1 LSFIFKEFIYN
12 KGGKMKFTKKKT
24 KTIIDEG
31 NKEKEGEDLPTQ
43 EDVEAAKDMLAAM
56 MGPPPEEEMPS
67 TFMMYGDVNEERAAD
82 IVSAL
87 LLLGDKKRVKKA
99 QDKLP
104 EGEELDDIT
113 FYLSTYGGSA
123 DDMMA
128 IYDMMRLTKENR
140 DIETIGM
147 GKIMSAGTL
156 ILAAGTRGKRK
167 IMKNCRVMIHAV
179 SAGSMGTIHNLVNEM
194 EEIQNIQ
201 DAYIAA
207 LCAETLLTKRQLK
220 KMLDQ
225 KVNVYLTAEEAV
237 EYGLADEVI

>member
-1 LSFIFKEFIYN
+1 
-12 KGGKMKFTKKKT
+12 MKFTKKKT

-31 NKEKEGEDLPTQ
+31 NKEKEEENTSSQ

-56 MGPPPEEEMPS
+56 MGPPEEEMPS
-67 TFMMYGDVNEERAAD
+67 TFMLYGDVNEERASD

-87 LLLGDKKRVKKA
+87 LLLGDKKRVEKA
-99 QDKLP
+99 KQKLP
-104 EGEELDDIT
+104 EDEEFEDIK

-128 IYDMMRLTKENR
+128 IYDMMRITKINR

-179 SAGSMGTIHNLVNEM
+179 SAGSMGTIHNLQNEM

-201 DAYIAA
+201 DAYITA

>member
-1 LSFIFKEFIYN
+1 
-12 KGGKMKFTKKKT
+12 MKFTRKKKS
-24 KTIIDEG
+24 KVIV
-31 NKEKEGEDLPTQ
+31 
-43 EDVEAAKDMLAAM
+43 EDVVDDQKEDAPSQEEMDQAKDMLAAM
-56 MGPPPEEEMPS
+56 MGGPPEEEMPS
-67 TFMMYGDVNEERAAD
+67 TFMLYGDVNEERAAD

-87 LLLGDKKRVKKA
+87 LLLGDKKRVDKA
-99 QDKLP
+99 KDRLP
-104 EGEELDDIT
+104 EGEDLEDIK
-113 FYLSTYGGSA
+113 FYISTYGGSA

-128 IYDMMRLTKENR
+128 IYDMMRLTKLNR

-156 ILAAGTRGKRK
+156 ILASGTRGKRK
-167 IMKNCRVMIHAV
+167 IMRNCRVMLHAV
-179 SAGSMGTIHNLVNEM
+179 SAGSMGTIHNLQNEM

-201 DAYIAA
+201 DSYIRT

>member
-1 LSFIFKEFIYN
+1 
-12 KGGKMKFTKKKT
+12 MKFTKKKT

-43 EDVEAAKDMLAAM
+43 EEMDQAKELMAAM
-56 MGPPPEEEMPS
+56 LSPPAEEEMPS
-67 TFMMYGDVNEERAAD
+67 TFMMYGDVNEERASD

-128 IYDMMRLTKENR
+128 IYDMMRLTKKNR
-140 DIETIGM
+140 DIETVGM
-147 GKIMSAGTL
+147 GKIKSAGTL
-156 ILAAGTRGKRK
+156 ILAAGTKGKRK

-179 SAGSMGTIHNLVNEM
+179 SAGSMGTIHNLQNEM

-201 DAYIAA
+201 DSYIAA
-207 LCAETLLTKRQLK
+207 LCKETLLTKRQLK

>member
-1 LSFIFKEFIYN
+1 
-12 KGGKMKFTKKKT
+12 MKFTKKK
-24 KTIIDEG
+24 KNKVIVDEG
-31 NKEKEGEDLPTQ
+31 NKEEDQDQPSQ
-43 EDVEAAKDMLAAM
+43 EEREAAKEMLAAM
-56 MGPPPEEEMPS
+56 MGGAEEEMPS
-67 TFMMYGDVNEERAAD
+67 TFMLYGDVNEERAAD

-87 LLLGDKKRVKKA
+87 LLLGDKKRVDKA
-99 QDKLP
+99 KERLP
-104 EGEELDDIT
+104 EGEDLDDIK
-113 FYLSTYGGSA
+113 FYISTYGGSA

-128 IYDMMRLTKENR
+128 IYDIMRLTKLNR

-156 ILAAGTRGKRK
+156 ILASGTQGKRK
-167 IMKNCRVMIHAV
+167 IMKNCRVMLHAV
-179 SAGSMGTIHNLVNEM
+179 SAGSMGTIHNLQNEM

-201 DAYIAA
+201 DSYIRT

>member
-1 LSFIFKEFIYN
+1 
-12 KGGKMKFTKKKT
+12 MKFTKKK
-24 KTIIDEG
+24 KSKAIVNDTIE
-31 NKEKEGEDLPTQ
+31 EQGEDKPSQ
-43 EDVEAAKDMLAAM
+43 EEMDQAKDMLAAM
-56 MGPPPEEEMPS
+56 MGGPPEEEMPS
-67 TFMMYGDVNEERAAD
+67 TFMLYGDVNEERAAD

-87 LLLGDKKRVKKA
+87 LLLGDKKRVDKA
-99 QDKLP
+99 RERLP
-104 EGEELDDIT
+104 EGEDLEDIK
-113 FYLSTYGGSA
+113 FYISTYGGSA

-128 IYDMMRLTKENR
+128 IYDMMRLTKLNR

-167 IMKNCRVMIHAV
+167 IMRNCRVMLHAV
-179 SAGSMGTIHNLVNEM
+179 SAGSMGSIHNLVNEM

-201 DAYIAA
+201 DAYIRT

>member
-1 LSFIFKEFIYN
+1 
-12 KGGKMKFTKKKT
+12 MKFTKKKT

-31 NKEKEGEDLPTQ
+31 NKEKEEENAPSQ

-56 MGPPPEEEMPS
+56 MSGPPEEEMPS
-67 TFMMYGDVNEERAAD
+67 TFMLYGDVNEERAAD
-82 IVSAL
+82 IVSTL
-87 LLLGDKKRVKKA
+87 LLLGDKKRVDKA
-99 QDKLP
+99 KERLP
-104 EGEELDDIT
+104 EDEDLEDIK
-113 FYLSTYGGSA
+113 FYISTYGGSA

-128 IYDMMRLTKENR
+128 IYDMMRITKKNR

-156 ILAAGTRGKRK
+156 ILACGTRGKRK
-167 IMKNCRVMIHAV
+167 IMKNCRVMLHAV

-194 EEIQNIQ
+194 EEVQNIQ
-201 DAYIAA
+201 DMYIRA

>member
-1 LSFIFKEFIYN
+1 
-12 KGGKMKFTKKKT
+12 MKFTKKK
-24 KTIIDEG
+24 K
-31 NKEKEGEDLPTQ
+31 NKVIVNDTVEEQGEDKPSQ
-43 EDVEAAKDMLAAM
+43 EDMDQAKDMLAAM
-56 MGPPPEEEMPS
+56 MGGPPEEEMPS
-67 TFMMYGDVNEERAAD
+67 TFMLYGDVNEERAAD

-87 LLLGDKKRVKKA
+87 LLLGDKKRVDKA
-99 QDKLP
+99 KERLP
-104 EGEELDDIT
+104 EGEDLEDIK
-113 FYLSTYGGSA
+113 FYISTYGGSA

-128 IYDMMRLTKENR
+128 IYDMMRLTKQNR

-167 IMKNCRVMIHAV
+167 IMRNCRVMLHAV
-179 SAGSMGTIHNLVNEM
+179 SAGSMGSIHNLVNEM

-201 DAYIAA
+201 DAYIRT

>member
-1 LSFIFKEFIYN
+1 MRSFLKSDILDKL
-12 KGGKMKFTKKKT
+12 
-24 KTIIDEG
+24 
-31 NKEKEGEDLPTQ
+31 KEKLRSFLEGIEEGVTEEKKIVLVDPSKLQGGEPEINLRTIGLFSDIL
-43 EDVEAAKDMLAAM
+43 EEPVAELVHALMYMNETNKDK
-56 MGPPPEEEMPS
+56 EEE
-67 TFMMYGDVNEERAAD
+67 
-82 IVSAL
+82 
-87 LLLGDKKRVKKA
+87 DKE
-99 QDKLP
+99 P
-104 EGEELDDIT
+104 IE

-128 IYDMMRLTKENR
+128 IYDMMRLTKLNR

-156 ILAAGTRGKRK
+156 ILASGTRGKRK
-167 IMKNCRVMIHAV
+167 IMKNCRVMLHAV
-179 SAGSMGTIHNLVNEM
+179 SAGSMGTIHNLQNEM

-201 DAYIAA
+201 DAYIAT

>member
-1 LSFIFKEFIYN
+1 
-12 KGGKMKFTKKKT
+12 MKFTRKKKS
-24 KTIIDEG
+24 KVIVEDAVDDQ
-31 NKEKEGEDLPTQ
+31 KEDAPSQ
-43 EDVEAAKDMLAAM
+43 EEMDQAKDMLAAM
-56 MGPPPEEEMPS
+56 MGGPPEEEMPS
-67 TFMMYGDVNEERAAD
+67 TFMLYGDVNEERAAD

-87 LLLGDKKRVKKA
+87 LLLGDKKRVDKA
-99 QDKLP
+99 KDRLP
-104 EGEELDDIT
+104 EGEDLEDIK
-113 FYLSTYGGSA
+113 FYISTYGGSA

-128 IYDMMRLTKENR
+128 IYDMMRLTKLNR

-156 ILAAGTRGKRK
+156 ILASGTRGKRK
-167 IMKNCRVMIHAV
+167 IMRNCRVMLHAV
-179 SAGSMGTIHNLVNEM
+179 SAGSMGTIHNLQNEM

-201 DAYIAA
+201 DSYIRT

>member
-1 LSFIFKEFIYN
+1 
-12 KGGKMKFTKKKT
+12 MKFTRKKSKAIVEET
-24 KTIIDEG
+24 KEEEREDKPSEQELEQA
-31 NKEKEGEDLPTQ
+31 KELMT
-43 EDVEAAKDMLAAM
+43 AM
-56 MGPPPEEEMPS
+56 MGVPPEEEMPS
-67 TFMMYGDVNEERAAD
+67 TFMLYGDVNEERAGD

-87 LLLGDKKRVKKA
+87 LLLGDKKRVDKA
-99 QDKLP
+99 NNKLP
-104 EGEELDDIT
+104 EGEELDDIK

-128 IYDMMRLTKENR
+128 IYDMMRLTKLNR

-156 ILAAGTRGKRK
+156 LLAAGTRGKRK

-201 DAYIAA
+201 DSYIAA
-207 LCAETLLTKRQLK
+207 LCKETLLTKRQLK

>member
-1 LSFIFKEFIYN
+1 
-12 KGGKMKFTKKKT
+12 MKFTKKKT
-24 KTIIDEG
+24 KTIID
-31 NKEKEGEDLPTQ
+31 NDSKEKEGEDTPTQ
-43 EDVEAAKDMLAAM
+43 EEMEQAKELMAAM

-67 TFMMYGDVNEERAAD
+67 TFMLYGDVNEERAAD

-87 LLLGDKKRVKKA
+87 LLLGDKKRVDKA
-99 QDKLP
+99 KSKLP

-128 IYDMMRLTKENR
+128 IYDMMRLTKNNR

-156 ILAAGTRGKRK
+156 ILAGGTRGKRK

-179 SAGSMGTIHNLVNEM
+179 SAGSMGTIHNLQNEM

-201 DAYIAA
+201 DSYIAA
-207 LCAETLLTKRQLK
+207 LCKETLLTKRQLK

>member
-1 LSFIFKEFIYN
+1 
-12 KGGKMKFTKKKT
+12 MKFTKKKT

-31 NKEKEGEDLPTQ
+31 KKEEEVDNAPTEEEMEQAKEL
-43 EDVEAAKDMLAAM
+43 MAAM

-99 QDKLP
+99 KEKLP

-128 IYDMMRLTKENR
+128 IYDMMRLTKKNR
-140 DIETIGM
+140 DIEVIGM

-156 ILAAGTRGKRK
+156 ILAGGTRGKRK
-167 IMKNCRVMIHAV
+167 IMKNCRVMIHSV
-179 SAGSMGTIHNLVNEM
+179 MGGNHGTLHNMMNEL
-194 EEIQNIQ
+194 EAIEQLQ
-201 DAYIAA
+201 DMYCDA
-207 LCAETLLTKRQLK
+207 LIENSKLTRAKLK
-220 KMLDQ
+220 KMIER
-225 KVNVYLTAEEAV
+225 KVNVYLSAEEAV
-237 EYGLADEVI
+237 ELGIADIII

>member
-1 LSFIFKEFIYN
+1 
-12 KGGKMKFTKKKT
+12 MKFTKKK
-24 KTIIDEG
+24 KNKVIVDEG
-31 NKEKEGEDLPTQ
+31 NKEE
-43 EDVEAAKDMLAAM
+43 EAAEAPSHEEMDQAKDMLAAM
-56 MGPPPEEEMPS
+56 MGGPPEEEMPS
-67 TFMMYGDVNEERAAD
+67 TFMLYGDVNEERAAD

-87 LLLGDKKRVKKA
+87 LLLGDKKRVDKA
-99 QDKLP
+99 KERLP
-104 EGEELDDIT
+104 EGEDLDDIK
-113 FYLSTYGGSA
+113 FYISTYGGSA

-128 IYDMMRLTKENR
+128 IYDIMRLTKLNR

-156 ILAAGTRGKRK
+156 ILASGTQGKRK
-167 IMKNCRVMIHAV
+167 IMKNCRVMLHAV
-179 SAGSMGTIHNLVNEM
+179 SAGSMGTIHNLQNEM

-201 DAYIAA
+201 DSYIRT

>member
-1 LSFIFKEFIYN
+1 
-12 KGGKMKFTKKKT
+12 MQFTKKR
-24 KTIIDEG
+24 
-31 NKEKEGEDLPTQ
+31 NKAIVGEDSKDKKKRSKKTEEVDKEASQ
-43 EDVEAAKDMLAAM
+43 EEMDQARDMLAAM
-56 MGPPPEEEMPS
+56 MGPPEEEMPS
-67 TFMMYGDVNEERAAD
+67 TFMLYGDVNEERAAD

-87 LLLGDKKRVKKA
+87 LLLGDKKRVNKA
-99 QDKLP
+99 KERLP
-104 EGEELDDIT
+104 EGEDLEDIK
-113 FYLSTYGGSA
+113 FYISTYGGSA

-128 IYDMMRLTKENR
+128 IYDMMRLTKLNR

-156 ILAAGTRGKRK
+156 ILASGTQGKRK
-167 IMKNCRVMIHAV
+167 IMKNCRVMLHAV
-179 SAGSMGTIHNLVNEM
+179 SAGSMGTIHNLQNEM
-194 EEIQNIQ
+194 EEVQNIQ
-201 DAYIAA
+201 DAYIRT

>member
-1 LSFIFKEFIYN
+1 
-12 KGGKMKFTKKKT
+12 MKFTKKKN
-24 KTIIDEG
+24 KAIVEENQSDEVT
-31 NKEKEGEDLPTQ
+31 EEIQPQ
-43 EDVEAAKDMLAAM
+43 EDMEAAKDMLTAM
-56 MGPPPEEEMPS
+56 MGPPEEEMPS
-67 TFMMYGDVNEERAAD
+67 TFMLYGDVNEERASD

-87 LLLGDKKRVKKA
+87 LLLGDKKRVEKAKK
-99 QDKLP
+99 KLS
-104 EGEELDDIT
+104 EGEELDDIK

-128 IYDMMRLTKENR
+128 IYDMMRLTKVNR

>member
-1 LSFIFKEFIYN
+1 
-12 KGGKMKFTKKKT
+12 MKFTRKKKSKVIVNDT
-24 KTIIDEG
+24 KE
-31 NKEKEGEDLPTQ
+31 EEQ
-43 EDVEAAKDMLAAM
+43 EDQPSKEEIDQAKDMLAAM
-56 MGPPPEEEMPS
+56 MGPPSEEEMPS
-67 TFMMYGDVNEERAAD
+67 TFMLYGDVNEERAAD

-87 LLLGDKKRVKKA
+87 LLLGDKKRVDKA
-99 QDKLP
+99 KERLP
-104 EGEELDDIT
+104 EGEKLDDIK
-113 FYLSTYGGSA
+113 FYISTYGGSA

-128 IYDMMRLTKENR
+128 IYDMMRLTKQNR

-156 ILAAGTRGKRK
+156 ILACGTRGKRK
-167 IMKNCRVMIHAV
+167 IMRNCRVMLHAV
-179 SAGSMGTIHNLVNEM
+179 SAGSMGSIHNLVNEM

-201 DAYIAA
+201 DAYIRT

>member
-1 LSFIFKEFIYN
+1 
-12 KGGKMKFTKKKT
+12 MKFNDKANKV
-24 KTIIDEG
+24 IIDEG
-31 NKEKEGEDLPTQ
+31 NKEEEGKSPPPLPAGAIPPPTKEEMDM
-43 EDVEAAKDMLAAM
+43 AKELMAAM
-56 MGPPPEEEMPS
+56 MGPPPPEPEDSLAS
-67 TFMMYGDVNEERAAD
+67 TFMLYGDVNEERAAD

-87 LLLGDKKRVKKA
+87 ILLGDKSRVEKA
-99 QDKLP
+99 QKKLP
-104 EGEELDDIT
+104 EGQSVKDIK
-113 FYLSTYGGSA
+113 FYVSTYGGSA

-128 IYDMMRLTKENR
+128 IHDMMRLTKLNR

-156 ILAAGTRGKRK
+156 LLASGTRGKRK

-179 SAGSMGTIHNLVNEM
+179 SAGNVGALHNLQNEM

-201 DAYIAA
+201 DMYIDA
-207 LCAETLLTKRQLK
+207 LCSETLLTKRQLK

-225 KVNVYLTAEEAV
+225 KVNVYLNAEEAV

>member
-1 LSFIFKEFIYN
+1 
-12 KGGKMKFTKKKT
+12 MKFTKKKN
-24 KTIIDEG
+24 KVIVDEAS
-31 NKEKEGEDLPTQ
+31 EETEETQ
-43 EDVEAAKDMLAAM
+43 EFHGQEDAEAAKDMLAAM
-56 MGPPPEEEMPS
+56 LAPPEEDMPS
-67 TFMMYGDVNEERAAD
+67 TFMLYGDVTEDRAAD

-87 LLLGDKKRVKKA
+87 LLLGDKKRVEKAKK
-99 QDKLP
+99 KLP
-104 EGEELDDIT
+104 EGEELDDIS
-113 FYLSTYGGSA
+113 FYISTYGGSA
-123 DDMMA
+123 DDMMS
-128 IYDMMRLTKENR
+128 IYDMMRITKMNR

-156 ILAAGTRGKRK
+156 ILASGTRGKRK

-179 SAGSMGTIHNLVNEM
+179 SAGSMGTIHNLQNEM

-201 DAYIAA
+201 EMYIEA
-207 LCAETLLTKRQLK
+207 LCNETLLTKRQLK

>member
-1 LSFIFKEFIYN
+1 
-12 KGGKMKFTKKKT
+12 MRFTKKKN
-24 KTIIDEG
+24 KVIIDEG
-31 NKEKEGEDLPTQ
+31 NKEQDENEQPLPAPSQ
-43 EDVEAAKDMLAAM
+43 EEMEQAKDMLFAM
-56 MGPPPEEEMPS
+56 MGGAEQPPQDDLQS
-67 TFMMYGDVNEERAAD
+67 TFMLYGDVTEEKAAD
-82 IVSAL
+82 IVAAL
-87 LLLGDKKRVKKA
+87 LLLGDKKRVDKA
-99 QDKLP
+99 KSRLP
-104 EGEELDDIT
+104 EGKDVENIK

-123 DDMMA
+123 DDMMS

-156 ILAAGTRGKRK
+156 LLAAGTRGKRK
-167 IMKNCRVMIHAV
+167 IMRNCRVMIHAV
-179 SAGSMGTIHNLVNEM
+179 SAGNVGAIHNLVNEM

-201 DAYIAA
+201 EMYIAA
-207 LCAETLLTKRQLK
+207 LCEQTLLTKRQLK

>member
-1 LSFIFKEFIYN
+1 
-12 KGGKMKFTKKKT
+12 MKFTKKK
-24 KTIIDEG
+24 KNKVIVDEG
-31 NKEKEGEDLPTQ
+31 NKEEEVQ
-43 EDVEAAKDMLAAM
+43 EAPSQEEMDQAKDMLAAM
-56 MGPPPEEEMPS
+56 MGGPPEEEMPS
-67 TFMMYGDVNEERAAD
+67 TFMLYGDVNEERAAD

-87 LLLGDKKRVKKA
+87 LLLGDKKRVNKA
-99 QDKLP
+99 KERLP
-104 EGEELDDIT
+104 EGEDLEDIK
-113 FYLSTYGGSA
+113 FYISTYGGSA

-128 IYDMMRLTKENR
+128 IYDMMRLTKLNR

-156 ILAAGTRGKRK
+156 ILASGTQGKRK
-167 IMKNCRVMIHAV
+167 IMRNCRVMLHAV
-179 SAGSMGTIHNLVNEM
+179 SAGSMGSIHNLVNEM

-201 DAYIAA
+201 DAYIRT

>member
-1 LSFIFKEFIYN
+1 
-12 KGGKMKFTKKKT
+12 MKFTKKKT

-31 NKEKEGEDLPTQ
+31 NKEKEEENAPSQ

-56 MGPPPEEEMPS
+56 MSGPPEEEMPS
-67 TFMMYGDVNEERAAD
+67 TFMLYGDVNEERAAD

-87 LLLGDKKRVKKA
+87 LLLGDKKRVDKA
-99 QDKLP
+99 KERLP
-104 EGEELDDIT
+104 EDEDLEDIK
-113 FYLSTYGGSA
+113 FYISTYGGSA

-128 IYDMMRLTKENR
+128 IYDMMRITKKNR

-156 ILAAGTRGKRK
+156 ILACGTRGKRK
-167 IMKNCRVMIHAV
+167 IMKNCRVMLHAV

-194 EEIQNIQ
+194 EEVQNIQ
-201 DAYIAA
+201 DMYIRA

>member
-1 LSFIFKEFIYN
+1 
-12 KGGKMKFTKKKT
+12 MKFTKKKT
-24 KTIIDEG
+24 KTIID
-31 NKEKEGEDLPTQ
+31 NDDKIKEGDDKPSEEELEQ
-43 EDVEAAKDMLAAM
+43 AKDMLAAM
-56 MGPPPEEEMPS
+56 MGGPPEEEMPS
-67 TFMMYGDVNEERAAD
+67 TFMLYGDVNEERAAD

-87 LLLGDKKRVKKA
+87 LLLGDKKRVNKA
-99 QDKLP
+99 KDKLP

-128 IYDMMRLTKENR
+128 IYDMMRLTKKNR

-156 ILAAGTRGKRK
+156 ILAGGTRGKRK

-179 SAGSMGTIHNLVNEM
+179 SAGSMGTIHNLQNEM

-201 DAYIAA
+201 DSYIAA
-207 LCAETLLTKRQLK
+207 LCKETLLTKRQLK

>member
-1 LSFIFKEFIYN
+1 
-12 KGGKMKFTKKKT
+12 MKFTKKKT

-31 NKEKEGEDLPTQ
+31 NKEKEEENTPSQ

-56 MGPPPEEEMPS
+56 MSGPPEEEMPS
-67 TFMMYGDVNEERAAD
+67 TFMLYGDVNEERAAD

-87 LLLGDKKRVKKA
+87 LLLGDKKRVDKA
-99 QDKLP
+99 KERLP
-104 EGEELDDIT
+104 EDEDLEDIK
-113 FYLSTYGGSA
+113 FYISTYGGSA

-128 IYDMMRLTKENR
+128 IYDMMRLTKKNR

-156 ILAAGTRGKRK
+156 ILACGTRGKRK
-167 IMKNCRVMIHAV
+167 IMKNCRVMLHAV

-194 EEIQNIQ
+194 EEVQNIQ
-201 DAYIAA
+201 DMYIRA

>member
-1 LSFIFKEFIYN
+1 
-12 KGGKMKFTKKKT
+12 MKFTRKKKS
-24 KTIIDEG
+24 KVIVDEG
-31 NKEKEGEDLPTQ
+31 NKEEEVQDAPSQ
-43 EDVEAAKDMLAAM
+43 EEMDQAKDMLAAM
-56 MGPPPEEEMPS
+56 MGGPPEEEMPS
-67 TFMMYGDVNEERAAD
+67 TFMLYGDVNEERAAD

-87 LLLGDKKRVKKA
+87 LLLGDKKRVDKA
-99 QDKLP
+99 KERLP
-104 EGEELDDIT
+104 EGEDLEDIK
-113 FYLSTYGGSA
+113 FYISTYGGSA

-128 IYDMMRLTKENR
+128 IYDMMRLTKLNR

-156 ILAAGTRGKRK
+156 ILASGTRGKRK
-167 IMKNCRVMIHAV
+167 IMKNCRVMLHAV
-179 SAGSMGTIHNLVNEM
+179 SAGSMGTIHNLQNEM

-201 DAYIAA
+201 DSYIRT